1 MTDLF
6 TPAERDATLARLLE
20 RLETDPRL
28 EAAFIAGSL
37 GSEKADRW
45 SDLDV
50 ATVVA
55 DGQAAEVVAE
65 DWLERI
71 RDEFGAAHH
80 YRVEFGST
88 IVTGFLLPNGLEID
102 LSFTPTADL
111 QVWET
116 VRVAFDRIGG
126 ATAAARNPVAWSP
139 SPDWSGEAGLAW
151 HDVVHAAVAINRGRP
166 WRALLYLQRVR
177 NQTLSLASER
187 HGWDADEFARVDDLP
202 APERD
207 PLLASLVGSFD
218 EDALRAS
225 LRAATEAFRVELA
238 RGKPEL
244 AKRLEQPLRLYVES
258 GA

>member
-1 MTDLF
+1 MTELF
-6 TPAERDATLARLLE
+6 TAAERDATLQSLLE
-20 RLETDPRL
+20 RLEADPRL
-28 EAAFIAGSL
+28 DAAFIAGSL
-37 GSEKADRW
+37 GAETADRW

-50 ATVVA
+50 ATVVGA
-55 DGQAAEVVAE
+55 GVAAEVVAK

-71 RDEFGAAHH
+71 RDAFGAVHH

-111 QVWET
+111 EVWET
-116 VRVAFDRIGG
+116 VRVAFDRTGV
-126 ATAAARNPVAWSP
+126 ATTAAANPVAWSP
-139 SPDWSGEAGLAW
+139 SPDWTGEAGLTW
-151 HDVVHAAVAINRGRP
+151 HDVVHAAVAINRERP

-177 NQTLSLASER
+177 NRTLSLASER

-218 EDALRAS
+218 TAALRAS
-225 LRAATEAFRVELA
+225 LRAATEAFLVELA
-238 RGKPEL
+238 RGEPEL
-244 AKRLEQPLRLYVES
+244 ARRLEGPLRLYVES
-258 GA
+258 GG